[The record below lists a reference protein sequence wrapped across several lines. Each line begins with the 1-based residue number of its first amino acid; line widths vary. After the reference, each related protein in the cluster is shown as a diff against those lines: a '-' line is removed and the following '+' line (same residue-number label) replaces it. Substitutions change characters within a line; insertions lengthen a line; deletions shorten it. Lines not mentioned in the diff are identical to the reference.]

1 MILLIPVTAILCAWI
16 WFGVFRMPE
25 RYLWLQRKPFNC
37 SICFSMW
44 MALIIYLCPALIQE
58 TLFVT
63 SAATALAAWAEKIDI
78 H

>member
-1 MILLIPVTAILCAWI
+1 MILLIPITAILCAWI
-16 WFGVFRMPE
+16 WFAVFRMPE

>member
-25 RYLWLQRKPFNC
+25 RYRWLQRKPFNC

-44 MALIIYLCPALIQE
+44 TALIIYLCPLLIQE

-63 SAATALAAWAEKIDI
+63 STAAALAAWAESRNQ
-78 H
+78 